1 LNKWWRKTVSIN
13 VRALTQ
19 KTEIFFLMNPLRAAG
34 KTKQVI
40 NEKSLEATYGI
51 KVKIVTSEGKIKE
64 EQIRSG

>member
-1 LNKWWRKTVSIN
+1 
-13 VRALTQ
+13 
-19 KTEIFFLMNPLRAAG
+19 MNPLRAAG